1 MSERETSDS
10 DSDIPWRSPR
20 LQVILASSLIGVM
33 GVSLLSPVL
42 PALRSTFAIT
52 DAQVGLIITVY
63 TFPGIVLTPFVG
75 LAADRIGRRR
85 TLVPLLLLFGIA
97 GASIALTETFRQVLI
112 LRFVQGIG
120 ASALVTLAITLAG
133 DYYEGR
139 RQRAVIGLNSSALG
153 TGAAIYPL
161 IGGVLA
167 GVRWELPFVFF
178 GVSIFVGLAAFVVID
193 DQQSRTVESLR
204 TYTDRIRDVA
214 TEPRAFGIYLAA
226 FSTFFLYYGGVLTAL
241 PLLLADQYGV
251 VEPYLGLIL
260 AVVSITNAFV
270 AAFYGRIQAVT
281 SLGSLIAIGFS
292 LFGVALLAVRV
303 AASPAHIAAL
313 LVIYGVGFGVV
324 MPSLNSAV
332 VAIASADH
340 RASMLG
346 IQTSMLRVGQTL
358 GPIVFPGLAQVAFPT
373 TVIGYRTVLPAFGA
387 VSLLIGIGTIVVSTV
402 KGLSVAGER

>member
-1 MSERETSDS
+1 MSTSEIQNES
-10 DSDIPWRSPR
+10 SSIPWASPR
-20 LQVILASSLIGVM
+20 LHVILASSLIGVM

-42 PALRSTFAIT
+42 PALRTTFGIT

-63 TFPGIVLTPFVG
+63 TLPGIVLTPFVG

-85 TLVPLLLLFGIA
+85 TLVPLLLLFGVAGSAIA
-97 GASIALTETFRQVLI
+97 VTNTFRQVLI
-112 LRFVQGIG
+112 LRFVQGVG

-153 TGAAIYPL
+153 IGAAIYPV

-167 GVRWELPFVFF
+167 GVRWELPFAFF
-178 GVSIFVGLAAFVVID
+178 GVSLFVGLIALVVIE
-193 DQQSRTVESLR
+193 DQQTREAEPLR
-204 TYTDRIRDVA
+204 TYLARIQQVA

-226 FSTFFLYYGGVLTAL
+226 FSTFFLYYGAVLTAL

-260 AVVSITNAFV
+260 GVVSLTNALV
-270 AAFYGRIQAVT
+270 AALYGRIQAVT
-281 SLGSLIAIGFS
+281 SVESLIAIGFS
-292 LFGVALLAVRV
+292 MFGVALLGVRV
-303 AASPAHIAAL
+303 ASSPAHIAVL
-313 LVIYGVGFGVV
+313 LVIYGVGFGLV
-324 MPSLNSAV
+324 MPSLNTSV
-332 VAIASADH
+332 VSIASAEQ

-358 GPIVFPGLAQVAFPT
+358 GPIVFPGLAQGAFPST
-373 TVIGYRTVLPAFGA
+373 IVGYRTVLPAFGGVALA
-387 VSLLIGIGTIVVSTV
+387 VSIGWTLLLRYS
-402 KGLSVAGER
+402 

>member
-1 MSERETSDS
+1 MSGRETTDGE
-10 DSDIPWRSPR
+10 SDIPWRSPR

-85 TLVPLLLLFGIA
+85 TLVPLLLLFGVA
-97 GASIALTETFRQVLI
+97 GAAIALTNTFRQVLI

-161 IGGVLA
+161 VGGVLA

-193 DQQSRTVESLR
+193 DQQPRKAESLS
-204 TYTDRIRDVA
+204 TYLERIRHVA
-214 TEPRAFGIYLAA
+214 TEPKAFGIYLAA
-226 FSTFFLYYGGVLTAL
+226 FATFFLYYGGVLTAL

-270 AAFYGRIQAVT
+270 AAFYGRIQSVS
-281 SLGSLIAIGFS
+281 SLASLIAVGFS
-292 LFGVALLAVRV
+292 LFGLALLGVRV
-303 AASPAHIAAL
+303 AASPVHIAAL
-313 LVIYGVGFGVV
+313 LVVYGIGFGVV

-332 VAIASADH
+332 VSIASADH

-358 GPIVFPGLAQVAFPT
+358 GPIVFPGLAQAAFPS
-373 TVIGYRTVLPAFGA
+373 TVVGYRTVLPAFGA
-387 VSLLIGIGTIVVSTV
+387 VALMVGLGTVVVSWV
-402 KGLSVAGER
+402 KGVSVAH